1 MDENM
6 KKEIENGASVLEI
19 TQEDAMA
26 KYEDLCQQNGI
37 ETSDRLGL
45 GLWRNFVANA
55 KRSKKEET
63 ILPLLPILITRRPLV
78 SSLH

>member
-26 KYEDLCQQNGI
+26 KYEDLRTRTMEKLCC
-37 ETSDRLGL
+37 
-45 GLWRNFVANA
+45 
-55 KRSKKEET
+55 KCKE
-63 ILPLLPILITRRPLV
+63 V
-78 SSLH
+78 